1 MARRAK
7 GEGTLYQAKDKSW
20 VYQYKV
26 DGQRKTKRFQRKAD
40 AKAFIEALTAAT
52 PESIPPLLSIS
63 SQPPQQKSLL
73 SASGWTA
80 GWRTMPGLPLS
91 TPRIA
96 ATNCMSAPTSS
107 RRSADYI

>member
-52 PESIPPLLSIS
+52 PTAAVI
-63 SQPPQQKSLL
+63 QPSAPVYQQ
-73 SASGWTA
+73 
-80 GWRTMPGLPLS
+80 P
-91 TPRIA
+91 A
-96 ATNCMSAPTSS
+96 ATTEILTIGEWNCMSAPTSS
-107 RRSADYI
+107 RRLADYI